1 MEMAGSREKSL
12 QVNSHNRYKNRHLR
26 LILNSKGGL
35 EEEGKKKKKTFWKK
49 FLPDKCREKA
59 TGNSTF
65 LRYLKCIGKER
76 QLVVTKNPTDG
87 PYHCNV
93 AENQL
98 RNKPGL
104 Q

>member
-1 MEMAGSREKSL
+1 MAGSREKSL

-35 EEEGKKKKKTFWKK
+35 EEEEKKKKKTFWKK

-65 LRYLKCIGKER
+65 LRYLKYIGKTVSGDQEPKR
-76 QLVVTKNPTDG
+76 WALP
-87 PYHCNV
+87 
-93 AENQL
+93 L
-98 RNKPGL
+98 
-104 Q
+104 